1 MMNVSMKGYTAVV
14 SLLIEHG
21 AQVDLLNDVS
31 AQDNVNLYICKCA
44 RVYIVYDTDGEIF
57 FRVDLQM

>member
-1 MMNVSMKGYTAVV
+1 MMNASTKGFTAVV

-21 AQVDLLNDVS
+21 AQVDLLN
-31 AQDNVNLYICKCA
+31 VNLHICKCA

-57 FRVDLQM
+57 FHVDLQM

>member
-1 MMNVSMKGYTAVV
+1 MMNASMKGFTAVV

-31 AQDNVNLYICKCA
+31 AQDNMNLKMKMREGIYC
-44 RVYIVYDTDGEIF
+44 V
-57 FRVDLQM
+57 